1 MKKILILISTFFF
14 LVSFQT
20 SKNIDDVISSINA
33 GNSTRLSS
41 YFDNTIEI
49 TFPEKSNSYSKNQA
63 EIVIRDFFV
72 LHQVRSFDV
81 LHKGENIGS
90 QYCIGIL
97 TTKNGIFRTTVY
109 LKQKGDRQL
118 LQEIRFEIN

>member
-1 MKKILILISTFFF
+1 MKKLLILISAFFF

-20 SKNIDDVISSINA
+20 SKNIDEVITSIKS
-33 GNSTRLSS
+33 GNSTQLSS

-49 TFPEKSNSYSKNQA
+49 TLPEKSNNYSKNQA
-63 EIVIRDFFV
+63 EIVMRDFFA
-72 LHQVRSFDV
+72 LHQVRNFEV
-81 LHKGENIGS
+81 LHKGENVGS
-90 QYCIGIL
+90 QYCIGTL